1 MTRRSYRCLPS
12 LLSALTLLSV
22 SGLSGQA
29 QVAAPSGPAVPVSEN
44 PVAVEKKTRT
54 QLENEVLTLATFEVK
69 TEKDDGFMAT
79 NAGTATKLGLDMKD
93 MSAPYSVMT
102 GEFIK
107 AMGITDLQSAVLW
120 STNGAPVLDGQ
131 GADLFGGNGNS
142 TASTMYN
149 IRGAILNAGQQRNFF
164 VNAGVN
170 DSYNIDRIDFGRGP
184 NAVLFNTG
192 ANDAL
197 GGGISTQG
205 KRPRLDR
212 DANTLAMTIGS
223 WDYYRSTL
231 DVNKVIIPDKF
242 AVRANFLYQKRG
254 GWQDQEYD
262 NRTGITL
269 SGLYRFNRK
278 TELFVEVIHDK
289 IARSR
294 VPLPYFDN
302 LSGWNGTTVFS
313 GQITDAQL
321 NGLAPLANGTT
332 LASGSSNFQGSPEGV
347 WRENGN
353 VFIYDP
359 ASNTVMNWINTGST
373 RRGDENP
380 NVPVYINDV
389 MWTRN
394 NNGELLPLGN
404 AGSSG
409 GNRTPANNSQGG
421 GTPAFYDMANL
432 PEGLF
437 SRQIAASNFEV
448 PGKRFS
454 AMPREALFVQ
464 PTTDVNFSLRHQF
477 SDNLIFELSGDANR
491 VVERPLA
498 SYLGLRTGFIDINK
512 LLPNGQPNPHF
523 LDPYSQ
529 VDMVYNNRVLDNR
542 GLKASLGYIKD
553 LGKWGH
559 YTFNLSAAYTAR
571 ENFFTRYTNSMA
583 SAADPRQWQAGDQR
597 IRVRYYWNSDE
608 RPWGE
613 ANPTSAFNV
622 VRNAGGNSYTTSTMA
637 IKPRWTL
644 FEWAHRKES
653 TRSAIFAFAGRY
665 FDNKLIFS
673 PGIRVD
679 QQRAYFRQQ
688 LSNFGFLPNDPNWD
702 GVTLDDRYWR
712 PDAPADWYTL
722 SYIPKNADGSPR
734 STVAVP
740 ATGDRPVINSVNG
753 VGTAAPQYANDRF
766 RGDYNLPRTKQ
777 VVVLKNAGL
786 TYHAFPW
793 LALKANYSEG
803 YKPGDIARYFL
814 DGGEAKN
821 EEGVAKEV
829 GLTFNLFDSRLTVT
843 PRYYY
848 NEKKNRLGDPPTK
861 TPFNDLMGRRPWNDP
876 NPDSRNAFGYSNILG
891 GDYFSTKNDGY
902 ELEITGRITR
912 GWRVMGNYGTGQLID
927 YDRWG
932 GTKAYMLTRVKDME
946 DVLRAAG
953 GTIDTSLKPTN
964 AGHTIVDAPGTA
976 IADPAITDA
985 MISAAGG
992 STTVRR
998 DAVINYN
1005 NVWTQ
1010 YDNIDLLV
1018 PTLGIKRMTFKFV
1031 TDYTFQSGM
1040 LKGLRAGVSWQYV
1053 DKDVAGYRSGDTV
1066 ANPSFNSALPVSA
1079 TNRPWM
1085 DDPEVDIN
1093 TPIFIKRPN
1102 EVNATFGYSR
1112 RLKSKSA
1119 ILNGKE
1125 IEFQLTIRN
1134 VLNKQEVYF
1143 QDDGVALRPP
1153 NGDTSLAY
1161 RTAVPSRVALYQRPI
1176 SYELTTILKF

>member
-1 MTRRSYRCLPS
+1 MP
-12 LLSALTLLSV
+12 
-22 SGLSGQA
+22 
-29 QVAAPSGPAVPVSEN
+29 
-44 PVAVEKKTRT
+44 VEKKAAGPAS
-54 QLENEVLTLATFEVK
+54 LEKESITLETFQVNA
-69 TEKDDGFMAT
+69 EKDDGFMAT

-107 AMGITDLQSAVLW
+107 AMGINDLQAAVLW

-142 TASTMYN
+142 TASNMYN
-149 IRGAILNAGQQRNFF
+149 VRGAIINAGQQRNFF
-164 VNAGVN
+164 VTAGIE
-170 DSYNIDRIDFGRGP
+170 DTYNVDRIDFGRGP

-205 KRPRLDR
+205 KRPHLDR
-212 DANTLAMTIGS
+212 DANALAMTIGS

-231 DVNKVIIPDKF
+231 DVNKILIPDKL
-242 AVRANFLYQKRG
+242 AVRANIMYQRRG

-262 NRTGITL
+262 NRTGLTL
-269 SGLYRFNRK
+269 SGLYRFNQK

-289 IARSR
+289 SARAR

-313 GQITDAQL
+313 GQITDNQL

-332 LASGSSNFQGSPEGV
+332 LASGASNFQGSPEGV
-347 WRENGN
+347 WRENSN
-353 VFIYDP
+353 VYIYDP

-373 RRGDENP
+373 RRGDENQ
-380 NVPVYINDV
+380 NVPVYINGV
-389 MWTRN
+389 MWSRN

-409 GNRTPANNSQGG
+409 GNRTPGNNSQGG
-421 GTPAFYDMANL
+421 GTPAFYDMTNL

-437 SRQIAASNFEV
+437 SRQIANSHFTV

-454 AMPREALFVQ
+454 AMPREPLFVQ
-464 PTTDVNFSLRHQF
+464 PTTDVNFSFRHQF
-477 SDNLIFELSGDANR
+477 TDNLIFELSGDANR
-491 VVERPLA
+491 VVEQPLS

-512 LLPNGQPNPHF
+512 TLPNGAVNPHF

-553 LGKWGH
+553 LGKWGN

-571 ENFFTRYTNSMA
+571 ENHFTRYTNSMA
-583 SAADPRQWQAGDQR
+583 SAADPREWQAGDQR

-622 VRNAGGNSYTTSTMA
+622 VRNTGGNSYTTSTTA

-653 TRSAIFAFAGRY
+653 TKSLIFAFAGRY

-673 PGIRVD
+673 PGVRVD
-679 QQRAYFRQQ
+679 QQKAAFRQQ
-688 LSNFGFLPNDPNWD
+688 LSNFGFLPNNPSWD

-722 SYIPKNADGSPR
+722 TYIPKNADGTPR
-734 STVAVP
+734 SAVPIP

-753 VGTAAPQYANDRF
+753 VGTAAPQYAKDRF

-786 TYHAFPW
+786 TYHILPW
-793 LALKANYSEG
+793 LTALANYSEG
-803 YKPGDIARYFL
+803 YKPGDLARFYL

-821 EEGVAKEV
+821 EEGIAKEL
-829 GLTFNLFDSRLTVT
+829 GLTFNLFKGRLVVT

-861 TPFNDLMGRRPWNDP
+861 TPFNDLMKRRPWNDP
-876 NPDSRNAFGYSNILG
+876 NPDGRNAFGYSDILG
-891 GDYFSTKNDGY
+891 GDYFATKNDGQ

-912 GWRVMGNYGTGQLID
+912 GWRIMGNYGTGQLID

-932 GTKAYMLTRVKDME
+932 GTKAYMLTRTKDML
-946 DVLRAAG
+946 DVLKAAG
-953 GTIDTSLKPTN
+953 GTIDTALKPTN
-964 AGHTIVDAPGTA
+964 AGHVIAEAPGTA
-976 IADPAITDA
+976 IADPAISDA
-985 MISAAGG
+985 TITAAGG
-992 STTVRR
+992 DPKVRS

-1005 NVWTQ
+1005 NIWTQ
-1010 YDNIDLLV
+1010 FDNIALLQ
-1018 PTLGIKRMTFKFV
+1018 PTLGIKRMTFKIV
-1031 TDYTFQSGM
+1031 TDYTIQTGK

-1066 ANPSFNSALPVSA
+1066 ANPSFNSGLPVSA

-1085 DDPEVDIN
+1085 DDPSVDIN

-1102 EVNATFGYSR
+1102 EVNATFGYTHR
-1112 RLKSKSA
+1112 IRNGGKL
-1119 ILNGKE
+1119 LNGKE
-1125 IEFQLTIRN
+1125 VEFQLIIRN
-1134 VLNKQEVYF
+1134 VLNKQEVFY

-1153 NGDTSLAY
+1153 GGDTSLAY

-1176 SYELTTILKF
+1176 NFEFTTILKF